1 MKFAYGYRTK
11 DNETR
16 EGTVSASS
24 RDAAYAELKRR
35 GIHPFR
41 VELAPG
47 VLNRIRSLGKRTLAL
62 VVLAVVAAAAAY
74 LAYDRTVAASAADPT
89 GPCPRH
95 QIYGDPARME
105 ELLRTDFA
113 EVFAQAGDRLL
124 ARYAQPGQLVKVSAP
139 RERLADDLK
148 AAIALPDERCVVF
161 AEGEA
166 REVREL
172 KCIVLGMRAEFRRY
186 LANGIGTPARY
197 LLRLNERQ
205 NREAQIYF
213 TAKNDIEKAGQDL
226 EKCERINASLRTL
239 GIRTVPLPEP
249 E

>member
-1 MKFAYGYRTK
+1 MKFVYGYRTR

-16 EGTVSASS
+16 AGVVSASS

-35 GIHPFR
+35 GVRPFR

-47 VLNRIRSLGKRTLAL
+47 LLNRVRSLGKRTLAL
-62 VVLAVVAAAAAY
+62 GVLAVVAASAVFV
-74 LAYDRTVAASAADPT
+74 AYDRMAAARAADPT
-89 GPCPRH
+89 APRPRH

-105 ELLRTDFA
+105 ELMRTDFA
-113 EVFAQAGDRLL
+113 EVFAHAGDRLL
-124 ARYAQPGQLVKVSAP
+124 ARYAQPGQLVKASAP
-139 RERLADDLK
+139 HGRLADELG
-148 AAIALPDERCVVF
+148 AAIALPDEACVVF
-161 AEGEA
+161 AEGEP

-172 KCIVLGMRAEFRRY
+172 KCIVLGMRAELRRY

-197 LLRLNERQ
+197 LQRLGERQ
-205 NREAQIYF
+205 SREAQIYF
-213 TAKNDIEKAGQDL
+213 TAKNDIAKAGNDL
-226 EKCERINASLRTL
+226 ERCERINASLRTL